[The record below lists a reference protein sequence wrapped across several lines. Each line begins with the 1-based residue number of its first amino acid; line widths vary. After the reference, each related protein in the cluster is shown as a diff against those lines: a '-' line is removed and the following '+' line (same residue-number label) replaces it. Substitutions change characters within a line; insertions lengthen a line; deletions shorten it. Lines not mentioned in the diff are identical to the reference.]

1 MTDAFP
7 RSVKSNTHGRI
18 LRGGAYSMMGSQ
30 ADPAIR
36 LKKGDTIT
44 IKASHGIGHLMNSI
58 YYRRVPPAKLGQY
71 VAAQE
76 ARLDAE
82 SEGTA

>member
-1 MTDAFP
+1 MANTSP
-7 RSVKSNTHGRI
+7 RSVKSNTHGKI
-18 LRGGAYSMMGSQ
+18 LQGGAYSMLGSQ

-58 YYRRVPPAKLGQY
+58 YYRRVSSSKLGQY

-76 ARLDAE
+76 ARLEAE
-82 SEGTA
+82 SEGRA